1 MLMTRPPRHPDRH
14 YRLWVKE
21 EFKMSHKQNTQQAH
35 VLAYTVQEG
44 ALNVEALPTGAVSR
58 LKEAARKSAVGLAVI
73 VALGAGGV
81 DMAEAS
87 CVNDGVRS
95 GVQQVNPMN
104 RDGSVSLHKLDR
116 LRQTNDAQGWRI
128 VDRAVDRVID
138 NCARD
143 SGIKDSR
150 DRRMIKDV
158 IKAGI
163 NLFGDASDRV
173 PADIKRP
180 QPQNVFQEIASSSSG
195 VDATLRSFAS
205 HSDTTDSSPSSPEPV
220 A

>member
-1 MLMTRPPRHPDRH
+1 MSQEQNAQRANVLGYT
-14 YRLWVKE
+14 VKE
-21 EFKMSHKQNTQQAH
+21 AVMS
-35 VLAYTVQEG
+35 
-44 ALNVEALPTGAVSR
+44 VEALPTGAVSR
-58 LKEAARKSAVGLAVI
+58 LKDAARKSAVGLAVI
-73 VALGAGGV
+73 VALSAGGM
-81 DMAEAS
+81 DTAEAS
-87 CVNDGVRS
+87 CLNDGVRS
-95 GVQQVNPMN
+95 GAQQVNPMN

-180 QPQNVFQEIASSSSG
+180 QAQNVFQEIASSSSG
-195 VDATLRSFAS
+195 VDATLRSFATL
-205 HSDTTDSSPSSPEPV
+205 SDTTGSSPSSPEPV